1 MLPVLRE
8 EAHAESGCQRAMQPA
23 RTSTHHARYGDR
35 CQVGWQSSEH
45 KSCVPWQRGSKQH
58 VGWLKGKEHPPDER
72 STSRPRHLQ
81 AHQRHIPAAKNL
93 QWDPQRKALP
103 PAHAALLLGC
113 LSERARGC
121 KLRTLCLPPPPGHH
135 PLFRGA
141 SRKGGENA
149 EGRARV
155 CRERRASRGRA
166 ARSRRLVC
174 AHTGAPHRYKT
185 QIKVSKISTQDTRE
199 QTAKS

>member
-1 MLPVLRE
+1 
-8 EAHAESGCQRAMQPA
+8 MQPA

-58 VGWLKGKEHPPDER
+58 VGWLKGKEHPPDEL

-81 AHQRHIPAAKNL
+81 VHQRHIPAAKNL

-121 KLRTLCLPPPPGHH
+121 KLRTVCLPPPPGHH

-149 EGRARV
+149 EGRACV
-155 CRERRASRGRA
+155 SRASRGRGA
-166 ARSRRLVC
+166 FARARVPMDTVTRL
-174 AHTGAPHRYKT
+174 R
-185 QIKVSKISTQDTRE
+185 IKVGKISTQDTHANKPQTCSIN
-199 QTAKS
+199 QTALQASAPRCLPQDLS